1 MLNTINL
8 DDVQFDGAIYPRQ
21 KPSTHLI
28 QDYADALAAG
38 AHFPP
43 HHSGARHASSLRG
56 YPELGLGKT
65 SDLLDS

>member
-43 HHSGARHASSLRG
+43 IILEHGTHR
-56 YPELGLGKT
+56 
-65 SDLLDS
+65 LLEAIRN